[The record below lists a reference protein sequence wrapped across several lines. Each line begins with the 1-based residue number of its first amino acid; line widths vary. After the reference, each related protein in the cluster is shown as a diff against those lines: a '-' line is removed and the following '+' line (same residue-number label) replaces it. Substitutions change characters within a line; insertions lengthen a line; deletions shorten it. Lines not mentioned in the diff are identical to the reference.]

1 MNVSDPVDAR
11 GGDDEN
17 RGTRC
22 GPVAGVEMTPHG
34 KEEGAGREERHPE
47 GDRYENRRHRQASRE
62 EERGP
67 QARGRGAGRTHP

>member
-22 GPVAGVEMTPHG
+22 GPVQVDLRRYAGDAAAVVG
-34 KEEGAGREERHPE
+34 
-47 GDRYENRRHRQASRE
+47 
-62 EERGP
+62 RGP
-67 QARGRGAGRTHP
+67 GYAREMGPSNSEARIAIRRSCRSLA